1 MKNLTL
7 QEQYNLIKEGKGA
20 KDVFLKHAKQL
31 FPNYIPNHFG
41 YDSTVNILK
50 QKSVLTETITS
61 GVTTNVDVF
70 ANFNSFLSEEV
81 KAVEKKVSKEV
92 EDNQDKG
99 YDYKDPKLVDNMN
112 FEEFLRGYY
121 AEMKDPK
128 NADKTEAELK
138 EIVAKNLAKDGQ
150 FYIKNAAFGV
160 KGIGYEEAPE
170 QKELKGE
177 YASGGMEK
185 APIVKEGRIN
195 LTSLIK
201 ESLME
206 TYSEF
211 QRDDKGAKDV
221 DAKDKGEED
230 AFGAGVEKGEKIEK
244 AKAKK
249 KVKKESVE
257 TKLAEIEKQG
267 KLVTMEAQMDALDEL
282 ISSKQQRVEMV
293 NEDDDLAELADK
305 SKIKA
310 MQKEIKDLEKRRV
323 KMDKVYEK
331 MCGKAYVKT
340 EIVDEADEIPS
351 NPEDYTEQ
359 PGYVHE
365 D

>member
-7 QEQYNLIKEGKGA
+7 QEQYNLIKEGRGA

-41 YDSTVNILK
+41 YDATVTILK
-50 QKSVLTETITS
+50 QKSVLTEGITS
-61 GVTTNVDVF
+61 GISTNVDVF
-70 ANFNSFLSEEV
+70 ANFNTFLSEEV

-92 EDNQDKG
+92 EDKQDKG
-99 YDYKDPKLVDNMN
+99 YNYKDPKLVDNMN

-138 EIVAKNLAKDGQ
+138 ETVAKNLAKDGQ

-185 APIVKEGRIN
+185 VKM
-195 LTSLIK
+195 K
-201 ESLME
+201 ESKVPSLTDLINEMKIGE
-206 TYSEF
+206 GYTEF

-244 AKAKK
+244 KK
-249 KVKKESVE
+249 LKKES
-257 TKLAEIEKQG
+257 TDSKLAEIEKQG
-267 KLVTMEAQMDALDEL
+267 KIVTMEAQIDALDE
-282 ISSKQQRVEMV
+282 IIASKQQRVEMIG
-293 NEDDDLAELADK
+293 EDADLAELMDK

-310 MQKEIKDLEKRRV
+310 MQKEIKILEKKKD
-323 KMDKVYEK
+323 KMMKMYEK
-331 MCGKAYVKT
+331 MCGKAYSKP
-340 EIVDEADEIPS
+340 EMVDEVSEEI
-351 NPEDYTEQ
+351 ED
-359 PGYVHE
+359 
-365 D
+365 